1 MRFIMYY
8 SSFETLLTCK
18 FEFFSDTGWAN
29 KNYHFSNP
37 FRPFSEVKKNISNF
51 IKKNF
56 FHYNVSNSGNIRS
69 YCTDW
74 FSVNFFAS
82 FFSLF
87 IDLTSPNDDYKFIFR
102 SFKIITRYCSVQ
114 LTRRKR
120 PSNPFQLNAKW
131 TKPFKRRTLRLN
143 RIKRERFVFVTKIL
157 VSRSVPAIVAA
168 MHLPNVSPYKDW
180 PLASKYLAFGRKI
193 SPWTCTINGPRS
205 PILFNQWFRGFL
217 LSCRKEGESASS
229 LLEVF
234 SHEPVKL
241 CGNGSWGWGMDKCK
255 TRCRKETSRPTEMPR
270 ERFRRFSQLAEK
282 ERERATCWE
291 RILYYDYHY
300 HSPWLNGQ
308 IWDIEIFL
316 FDSVFRNWRNW
327 RLKK

>member
-29 KNYHFSNP
+29 KNYHFLNP
-37 FRPFSEVKKNISNF
+37 FRPFSEVKKNISTF

-143 RIKRERFVFVTKIL
+143 RIKRERERDSSLWPKFSFHVRFRPSWPRCICQMFPRTKIGRWLRNIWHSVGKL
-157 VSRSVPAIVAA
+157 VPGHA
-168 MHLPNVSPYKDW
+168 
-180 PLASKYLAFGRKI
+180 
-193 SPWTCTINGPRS
+193 
-205 PILFNQWFRGFL
+205 Q
-217 LSCRKEGESASS
+217 
-229 LLEVF
+229 
-234 SHEPVKL
+234 
-241 CGNGSWGWGMDKCK
+241 
-255 TRCRKETSRPTEMPR
+255 
-270 ERFRRFSQLAEK
+270 
-282 ERERATCWE
+282 
-291 RILYYDYHY
+291 
-300 HSPWLNGQ
+300 
-308 IWDIEIFL
+308 
-316 FDSVFRNWRNW
+316 
-327 RLKK
+327 

>member
-1 MRFIMYY
+1 MRFIMYH

-37 FRPFSEVKKNISNF
+37 FRPFSEVKKNISTF

-143 RIKRERFVFVTKIL
+143 RIKRER
-157 VSRSVPAIVAA
+157 
-168 MHLPNVSPYKDW
+168 
-180 PLASKYLAFGRKI
+180 
-193 SPWTCTINGPRS
+193 
-205 PILFNQWFRGFL
+205 
-217 LSCRKEGESASS
+217 
-229 LLEVF
+229 
-234 SHEPVKL
+234 
-241 CGNGSWGWGMDKCK
+241 
-255 TRCRKETSRPTEMPR
+255 
-270 ERFRRFSQLAEK
+270 
-282 ERERATCWE
+282 EREIRLCDQNSRFTFGSGHRGRDAFAKCFPVQ
-291 RILYYDYHY
+291 RLAA
-300 HSPWLNGQ
+300 GF
-308 IWDIEIFL
+308 EI
-316 FDSVFRNWRNW
+316 SGIRSEN
-327 RLKK
+327 